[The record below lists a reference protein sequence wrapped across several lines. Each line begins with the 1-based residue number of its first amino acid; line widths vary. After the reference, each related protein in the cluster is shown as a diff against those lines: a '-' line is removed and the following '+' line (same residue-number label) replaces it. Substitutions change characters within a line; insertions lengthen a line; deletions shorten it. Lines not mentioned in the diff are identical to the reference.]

1 MVIMYAQS
9 STLRKNAFDALKRVS
24 FMVFRRCKSYH
35 PRTSFCAA
43 FVDVGGGGVW
53 GFSFNLPCYFN
64 FLS

>member
-43 FVDVGGGGVW
+43 FVDVGGGGGVV
-53 GFSFNLPCYFN
+53 GFNLPCYFN

>member
-9 STLRKNAFDALKRVS
+9 SMLRKNAFDALKRVS

-43 FVDVGGGGVW
+43 FVDVGGGG
-53 GFSFNLPCYFN
+53 GGL
-64 FLS
+64 L

>member
-43 FVDVGGGGVW
+43 FVDVGGGGLALTYLVIST
-53 GFSFNLPCYFN
+53 FYHEV
-64 FLS
+64 